1 MLLPFVK
8 ARLGY
13 GIACTSACSFYPQRF
28 FISSTRTAAVSC
40 HGRIRSKNGIITWGC
55 LNDSGYYT
63 TKIGG
68 SSNYVHRLVAHAFLG
83 PPPST
88 QHCDVN
94 HKDRDR
100 GNNHLDNLEF
110 VTRSENILHSYAA
123 NSTRRISADA
133 LSRPVLS
140 RWAGQ
145 GRWTDYSSVRRASL
159 ETGVD
164 RSAICMCCKGRMI
177 SAKGYE
183 FRFGAPI
190 GPPCL
195 PGEEWRPALHPCTG
209 RELSTWEVS
218 SHGRMK
224 STRGLVSYGSR
235 TLAGYRATGISTDG
249 RQTKH
254 LVHRLVARA
263 FLWQPSYAEDLV
275 VNHID
280 GNKENN
286 SIGNLEYVN
295 RSQKALLSKKLWF
308 GCSSSGVTRSKP
320 VWARIVGSESWN
332 WYASMTE
339 AARLLRLTVGN
350 ISLCCRGITRRASSY
365 EFKFADSTV
374 PSVLPGEVWREIP
387 QCALKKKP

>member
-1 MLLPFVK
+1 
-8 ARLGY
+8 
-13 GIACTSACSFYPQRF
+13 
-28 FISSTRTAAVSC
+28 
-40 HGRIRSKNGIITWGC
+40 
-55 LNDSGYYT
+55 
-63 TKIGG
+63 
-68 SSNYVHRLVAHAFLG
+68 
-83 PPPST
+83 
-88 QHCDVN
+88 
-94 HKDRDR
+94 
-100 GNNHLDNLEF
+100 
-110 VTRSENILHSYAA
+110 
-123 NSTRRISADA
+123 
-133 LSRPVLS
+133 
-140 RWAGQ
+140 
-145 GRWTDYSSVRRASL
+145 
-159 ETGVD
+159 
-164 RSAICMCCKGRMI
+164 MCCKGRMI

-365 EFKFADSTV
+365 DSSLQIRPSPACCQERCGAGSRSACSRKSREYPSPLAASHAQIVLQYASSRPPRSCLLICFAALLAAAA
-374 PSVLPGEVWREIP
+374 PSPAWAHPLASR
-387 QCALKKKP
+387 AL